1 MASTII
7 YLSDCTPLYTT
18 LGAPERITNV
28 IFAPLNKS
36 MRLEWSPPPNS
47 ENVLVDS
54 YLIRYK
60 RTGAPLTQTLGEY
73 ASFFTTFTV
82 PNLVNGE
89 LYEFWVIAR
98 NRFGESPHSPTVSG
112 APGAV
117 PSASQIVRRAY
128 HSTTAG
134 NGIIDADASTYQKV
148 GIEFTPPASNNGS
161 PPLVFTIKYTRLA
174 SGGGGVGIT
183 DNSYVVIESVQNNE
197 IARDASNNL
206 AIKMEGVMAT
216 YIRKEITIPTGTAG
230 FVTAPYRF
238 EVFTNNLYG
247 LSAVPDISFVVDLY
261 STVDA
266 NTVVNGVSQPRF
278 TAPSFSYYGTPA
290 NAGIVSTT
298 PGDATFRFRW
308 KQYRPN
314 PAIGGTPDA
323 GWSYRIQYTDDKD
336 YWYYPPNPG
345 QQSKYPEYT
354 RAYDTTSAGANT
366 DAFEYF
372 IDISR
377 NVLNGRRYYVRYCV
391 VNANGDT
398 SEYTQVTDANQSLV
412 SVIPGKLPNPPPI
425 FRAAVDDRLVRL
437 FFVWDTRPPSLDVTG
452 GLPVLDYKIERYVV
466 SRDGGV
472 VTVLPDINAVFE
484 NIAGPYYEDRFD
496 IRFNGVEYF
505 YKIYTRTSIGYSTLF
520 TTVTA
525 IPSRKSD
532 IVYDVTAAV
541 DNQQISLSW
550 SPPTNIEPGVPIVHY
565 YIAYRVYDIFT
576 VPAVPPS
583 NIVGTIA
590 NPPLISTTIQDMTSI
605 LINDTTWSLL
615 TTNIV
620 EIFTFSTTPSY
631 TIRDLINNTPY
642 AFRIAAVTQDRARRN
657 LVGLLQVIDTKSPYL
672 PRPVVVGKVPS
683 RMTKVNYSIESGSVR
698 ISWSSSDIKNTEG
711 IIRFI
716 VDYRVFGSGSTY
728 LTQTFEYVNS
738 VISNNQ
744 FDTVT
749 FSVLVAGLENNVIS
763 RPLTDTH
770 SYEMVIY
777 SENSVGYTNATDRID
792 LHEDLVYTGI
802 ETLIYADIYN
812 NLTIPRLVRPATVPR
827 VIAEVR

>member
-18 LGAPERITNV
+18 LGAPARITNV
-28 IFAPLNKS
+28 IFTPLNRS
-36 MRLEWSPPPNS
+36 MRLVWSPPPNS
-47 ENVLVDS
+47 ENVIVDS

-60 RTGAPLTQTLGEY
+60 RAGAPLTQTLGEY
-73 ASFFTTFTV
+73 VSFFTTFTV

-112 APGAV
+112 APGTA

-128 HSTTAG
+128 HSTTGGTTAT
-134 NGIIDADASTYQKV
+134 DSTTTFQKV
-148 GIEFTPPASNNGS
+148 GIEFTPPALYGGS
-161 PPLVFTIKYTRLA
+161 TPLVFRIKYTRLA
-174 SGGGGVGIT
+174 SGGSLT
-183 DNSYVVIESVQNNE
+183 DISYVVTESVQTNE
-197 IARDASNNL
+197 IMRDASNNL
-206 AIKMEGVMAT
+206 AIKTEGVKT
-216 YIRKEITIPTGTAG
+216 SYIRKEITIPTGADGFLTAL
-230 FVTAPYRF
+230 YRF

-247 LSAVPDISFVVDLY
+247 FSAAPDISFVVDLHS
-261 STVDA
+261 STTDR
-266 NTVVNGVSQPRF
+266 NNPRF
-278 TAPSFSYYGTPA
+278 TAPSFSYYATPA

-298 PGDATFRFRW
+298 TGDATFRFRW

-314 PAIGGTPDA
+314 PAIGGTPGA

-336 YWYYPPNPG
+336 YWYYPPPNPG
-345 QQSKYPEYT
+345 QSSKYPEYT
-354 RAYDTTSAGANT
+354 VAYNTSADANT

-377 NVLNGRRYYVRYCV
+377 NVLNGRQYYVRYCV

-398 SEYTQVTDANQSLV
+398 SEYTQVTDTNLSLV

-437 FFVWDTRPPSLDVTG
+437 FFIWDTRTPSLELTG
-452 GLPVLDYKIERYVV
+452 GLPVLDYKIERYIV
-466 SRDGGV
+466 SRDGDV

-484 NIAGPYYEDRFD
+484 NIPGPYYEDRFA
-496 IRFNGVEYF
+496 IQFNGVEYF

-520 TTVTA
+520 TTVSA

-550 SPPTNIEPGVPIVHY
+550 SPPTNIEPGLPIVQY
-565 YIAYRVYDIFT
+565 YIEYRVYDIFT

-590 NPPLISTTIQDMTSI
+590 NPPLISTTIRDMNSI

-620 EIFTFSTTPSY
+620 SVFTSTTTPSY
-631 TIRDLINNTPY
+631 TISDLINNIPY
-642 AFRIAAVTQDRARRN
+642 AFRIAAVTQDKARRN
-657 LVGLLQVIDTKSPYL
+657 IVGLLKVIGTKSPYL

-683 RMTKVNYSIESGSVR
+683 RMTNVNYSIESGSVR
-698 ISWSSSDIKNTEG
+698 ISWSSSNINNTEG

-738 VISNNQ
+738 VIFNNQ
-744 FDTVT
+744 FDSVT
-749 FSVLVAGLENNVIS
+749 FSVLVAGLENNVTS
-763 RPLTDTH
+763 RPLTNTH

-777 SENSVGYTNATDRID
+777 SENSVGYTNVTDRVD
-792 LHEDLVYTGI
+792 LHEDLVY
-802 ETLIYADIYN
+802 ADIYE
-812 NLTIPRLVRPATVPR
+812 NLTIPRLVRPATAPR

>member
-1 MASTII
+1 MSSTII

-28 IFAPLNKS
+28 IFTPLNKS

-60 RTGAPLTQTLGEY
+60 RAGAPLTQTLGEY

-89 LYEFWVIAR
+89 FYEFWVIAR

-112 APGAV
+112 APGAA
-117 PSASQIVRRAY
+117 PSPCQIVRRAY
-128 HSTTAG
+128 HSTPAGTTAT
-134 NGIIDADASTYQKV
+134 DLTTTFQKV
-148 GIEFTPPASNNGS
+148 GIEFTPPASNRGS

-174 SGGGGVGIT
+174 SGGGGGGGGALT
-183 DNSYVVIESVQNNE
+183 DNSYVIIESVQPNE
-197 IARDASNNL
+197 ISRDASNNP
-206 AIKMEGVMAT
+206 AIKMDGVKAT
-216 YIRKEITIPTGTAG
+216 YIRKEFTIPTGTVG

-247 LSAVPDISFVVDLY
+247 LSAAPDISFVVDLY
-261 STVDA
+261 SSTTDP
-266 NTVVNGVSQPRF
+266 TQPRF
-278 TAPSFSYYGTPA
+278 TAPSFSYYDTSA

-298 PGDATFRFRW
+298 AGDSTFRFRW
-308 KQYRPN
+308 KQYLPN
-314 PAIGGTPDA
+314 PAIGGTPDSR
-323 GWSYRIQYTDDKD
+323 WSYRIQYTDDKD
-336 YWYYPPNPG
+336 YWYYPPIPG
-345 QQSKYPEYT
+345 QPSKYPEYT
-354 RAYDTTSAGANT
+354 VAYNTTSAGANT
-366 DAFEYF
+366 AAFEYF

-398 SEYTQVTDANQSLV
+398 SEYTQVTDTNLSLV

-437 FFVWDTRPPSLDVTG
+437 FFTWDTRPPSLDVTG
-452 GLPVLDYKIERYVV
+452 GLPVLDYKIERYIV

-472 VTVLPDINAVFE
+472 ITILPDINAVFE
-484 NIAGPYYEDRFD
+484 NLAGPYYEDRFD
-496 IRFNGVEYF
+496 IRVNGVEYF
-505 YKIYTRTSIGYSTLF
+505 YKVYTRTSIGYSTHF
-520 TTVTA
+520 TTVSA

-550 SPPTNIEPGVPIVHY
+550 SPPTNIEPGVPIVQY
-565 YIAYRVYDIFT
+565 YIEYRVYDIFT

-620 EIFTFSTTPSY
+620 KIFTFSTTPSY

-642 AFRIAAVTQDRARRN
+642 AFRIAAVTQDKARRN
-657 LVGLLQVIDTKSPYL
+657 LVGLLKVIETKSPYL
-672 PRPVVVGKVPS
+672 TRPIVVGKVPT
-683 RMTKVNYSIESGSVR
+683 RMTNVNYSIESGSVR

-728 LTQTFEYVNS
+728 LTQTFTYVNS
-738 VISNNQ
+738 VIFNNQ

-749 FSVLVAGLENNVIS
+749 YSVLVAGLENNVIS

-777 SENSVGYTNATDRID
+777 SENSVGYTNVTDRID
-792 LHEDLVYTGI
+792 LHEDIVYT
-802 ETLIYADIYN
+802 DIYE
-812 NLTIPRLVRPATVPR
+812 NLTIDRLVRPATVPR

>member
-1 MASTII
+1 MSSTII

-28 IFAPLNKS
+28 IFTPLNRS

-60 RTGAPLTQTLGEY
+60 RTGAPITQTLGEY
-73 ASFFTTFTV
+73 VSFFTTFTV
-82 PNLVNGE
+82 PNLINGE
-89 LYEFWVIAR
+89 FYEFWVIAR

-112 APGAV
+112 APGAA
-117 PSASQIVRRAY
+117 PSPCQIVRRAY
-128 HSTTAG
+128 HSTTPG
-134 NGIIDADASTYQKV
+134 ADSTTTFQKV
-148 GIEFTPPASNNGS
+148 GIEFTPPASLNGAV
-161 PPLVFTIKYTRLA
+161 PLVFRIKYTRVA
-174 SGGGGVGIT
+174 SGGSLT

-197 IARDASNNL
+197 IMRDASNNP
-206 AIKMEGVMAT
+206 AIKTVGVKAN
-216 YIRKEITIPTGTAG
+216 YIRKEITIPTGAAG

-247 LSAVPDISFVVDLY
+247 LSTVPDISFVVDLY
-261 STVDA
+261 SSTTDP
-266 NTVVNGVSQPRF
+266 TQPRF
-278 TAPSFSYYGTPA
+278 SAPSFSYYTTPA

-298 PGDATFRFRW
+298 AGDATFRFRW
-308 KQYRPN
+308 KQYRPT

-354 RAYDTTSAGANT
+354 VAYNTTSAGANT
-366 DAFEYF
+366 DAFAYF

-377 NVLNGRRYYVRYCV
+377 NVVNGRRYYVRYCV

-398 SEYTQVTDANQSLV
+398 SEYTQVTDTNLSTV
-412 SVIPGKLPNPPPI
+412 SVVPGKLPNPPPI

-437 FFVWDTRPPSLDVTG
+437 FFAWNTRTPSLDLTG
-452 GLPVLDYKIERYVV
+452 GLPVLDYKIERYIV

-472 VTVLPDINAVFE
+472 ITVLPDINAVFE

-505 YKIYTRTSIGYSTLF
+505 YKVYTRTVIGYSTLF
-520 TTVTA
+520 TTVSA

-532 IVYDVTAAV
+532 IVYDVTAEV
-541 DNQQISLSW
+541 DNQQITLSW
-550 SPPTNIEPGVPIVHY
+550 SPPTNTEPGVPIVQY
-565 YIAYRVYDIFT
+565 YIQYRVYDIFT

-583 NIVGTIA
+583 NIVGTIL
-590 NPPLISTTIQDMTSI
+590 NPPLITTSIQDMNSI
-605 LINDTTWSLL
+605 LINDTTWPLL

-620 EIFTFSTTPSY
+620 SIFTNSPNLSY

-642 AFRIAAVTQDRARRN
+642 AFRVAAITQDRARRN
-657 LVGLLQVIDTKSPYL
+657 LIGLIKVIGTRSPYL
-672 PRPVVVGKVPS
+672 TRPTVIGKVPT
-683 RMTKVNYSIESGSVR
+683 RMTTVNYSIESERVR
-698 ISWSSSDIKNTEG
+698 ISWSSSNIKNTEG

-728 LTQTFEYVNS
+728 LTQRFEYANS
-738 VISNNQ
+738 VIFNNQ

-749 FSVLVAGLENNVIS
+749 YSVLVAGLENNVTS
-763 RPLTDTH
+763 RPLTNTH

-777 SENSVGYTNATDRID
+777 SENSVGYTNVTDRVD
-792 LHEDLVYTGI
+792 LHEDLVYTDI
-802 ETLIYADIYN
+802 KTLIYADIYE
-812 NLTIPRLVRPATVPR
+812 NLTIPRLVRPATVPAII
-827 VIAEVR
+827 VEVR

>member
-1 MASTII
+1 MSSTII

-28 IFAPLNKS
+28 IFTPLNRS
-36 MRLEWSPPPNS
+36 MRLEWSPPSNS

-60 RTGAPLTQTLGEY
+60 RTGAPITQTLGEY
-73 ASFFTTFTV
+73 VSFFTTFTI
-82 PNLVNGE
+82 PNLTNGE
-89 LYEFWVIAR
+89 FYEFWVIAR

-112 APGAV
+112 APGAA
-117 PSASQIVRRAY
+117 PSPCQIVRRAY
-128 HSTTAG
+128 HSTTPG
-134 NGIIDADASTYQKV
+134 ADSTTTFQKV
-148 GIEFTPPASNNGS
+148 GIEFTPPASLNGAV
-161 PPLVFTIKYTRLA
+161 PLVFRIKYTRVA
-174 SGGGGVGIT
+174 SGGGSGSLT
-183 DNSYVVIESVQNNE
+183 DNSYVVVESVQANE
-197 IARDASNNL
+197 IMRDASNNP
-206 AIKMEGVMAT
+206 AIKTVGVKAN
-216 YIRKEITIPTGTAG
+216 YIRKEITIPTGAAG

-261 STVDA
+261 SSNPT
-266 NTVVNGVSQPRF
+266 QPRF
-278 TAPSFSYYGTPA
+278 TAPSFSYYTTPA

-298 PGDATFRFRW
+298 AGDATFRFHW
-308 KQYRPN
+308 KQYRPT

-354 RAYDTTSAGANT
+354 VAYNTTSADANT
-366 DAFEYF
+366 DAFMYF

-377 NVLNGRRYYVRYCV
+377 NVVNGRRYYVRYCV

-398 SEYTQVTDANQSLV
+398 SEYTQVTDTNLSTV
-412 SVIPGKLPNPPPI
+412 SVVPGKLPNPPPI

-437 FFVWDTRPPSLDVTG
+437 FFVWDTRTPSLDLTG
-452 GLPVLDYKIERYVV
+452 GLPVLDYKIERYIV

-505 YKIYTRTSIGYSTLF
+505 YKVYTRTAIGYSTLF
-520 TTVTA
+520 TTVSA

-532 IVYDVTAAV
+532 IVYDVTAEV
-541 DNQQISLSW
+541 DNQQITLSW
-550 SPPTNIEPGVPIVHY
+550 SPPTNTEPGVPIVQY
-565 YIAYRVYDIFT
+565 YIQYRVYDIFT

-583 NIVGTIA
+583 NIVGTIL
-590 NPPLISTTIQDMTSI
+590 NPPLITTSIQDMNSI
-605 LINDTTWSLL
+605 LINDTTWPLL

-620 EIFTFSTTPSY
+620 SIFTNSQNLSY

-642 AFRIAAVTQDRARRN
+642 AFRVAAITQDRARRN
-657 LVGLLQVIDTKSPYL
+657 LIGLIKVIGTRSPYL
-672 PRPVVVGKVPS
+672 TRPTVIGKVPT
-683 RMTKVNYSIESGSVR
+683 RMTTVNYSIESERVR
-698 ISWSSSDIKNTEG
+698 ISWSSSNIKNTEG

-716 VDYRVFGSGSTY
+716 VDYRVFGSGSPY
-728 LTQTFEYVNS
+728 LTQRFEYANS
-738 VISNNQ
+738 VIFNNQ

-749 FSVLVAGLENNVIS
+749 FSVLVAGLENNVTS
-763 RPLTDTH
+763 RPLTNTH

-777 SENSVGYTNATDRID
+777 SENSVGYTNVTDRVD
-792 LHEDLVYTGI
+792 LHEDLVYTDI
-802 ETLIYADIYN
+802 KTLIYADIYE

-827 VIAEVR
+827 VITEVR

>member
-1 MASTII
+1 MSSTII
-7 YLSDCTPLYTT
+7 YLSDCTPLYTI

-28 IFAPLNKS
+28 IFTPLNRS

-60 RTGAPLTQTLGEY
+60 IAGAPLTQTLGEY
-73 ASFFTTFTV
+73 VSFFTTFTV

-89 LYEFWVIAR
+89 FYEFWVIAR

-112 APGAV
+112 APGTA

-128 HSTTAG
+128 HSTTPG
-134 NGIIDADASTYQKV
+134 TDSTTTFQKV
-148 GIEFTPPASNNGS
+148 GIEFTPPVSVNGS
-161 PPLVFTIKYTRLA
+161 VPLVFRIKYTRLA
-174 SGGGGVGIT
+174 GGGGGSLT
-183 DNSYVVIESVQNNE
+183 DVSYVVTESVQTNE
-197 IARDASNNL
+197 IMRDVSNNL
-206 AIKMEGVMAT
+206 AIKTEGVKT
-216 YIRKEITIPTGTAG
+216 SYIRKEVTIPTGSAG

-247 LSAVPDISFVVDLY
+247 FSAAPDISFVVDLY
-261 STVDA
+261 SSTTDP
-266 NTVVNGVSQPRF
+266 TRPRF
-278 TAPSFSYYGTPA
+278 TAPSFSYYTTPA

-298 PGDATFRFRW
+298 TGDATFRFRW

-314 PAIGGTPDA
+314 PAIGGTPDS

-336 YWYYPPNPG
+336 YWYYPPPNPG
-345 QQSKYPEYT
+345 QPSKYPEYT
-354 RAYDTTSAGANT
+354 VAYDTTSQNAAT

-398 SEYTQVTDANQSLV
+398 SEYTQVTDTNLSLV

-437 FFVWDTRPPSLDVTG
+437 FFIWDTRTPSLELTG
-452 GLPVLDYKIERYVV
+452 GLPVLDYKIERYIV
-466 SRDGGV
+466 SRDGDV

-484 NIAGPYYEDRFD
+484 NIPGPYYEDRFD
-496 IRFNGVEYF
+496 IQFNGVEYF

-520 TTVTA
+520 TTVSA

-532 IVYDVTAAV
+532 IVYDVTASV

-550 SPPTNIEPGVPIVHY
+550 SPPTNIESGLPIVQY
-565 YIAYRVYDIFT
+565 YIEYRVYDIFT
-576 VPAVPPS
+576 VPAVPPT
-583 NIVGTIA
+583 NIVGTIV
-590 NPPLISTTIQDMTSI
+590 NPPLISTTIQDMNSI

-620 EIFTFSTTPSY
+620 SVFTSSITPSY

-642 AFRIAAVTQDRARRN
+642 AFRIAAVTQDKARRN
-657 LVGLLQVIDTKSPYL
+657 IVGLIKVIGTKSPYL

-683 RMTKVNYSIESGSVR
+683 RMTNVNYSIESGSVR
-698 ISWSSSDIKNTEG
+698 ISWSSSNINNTEG
-711 IIRFI
+711 ILRFI

-738 VISNNQ
+738 VIFNNQ
-744 FDTVT
+744 FDSVT
-749 FSVLVAGLENNVIS
+749 FSVLVTGLENNVTS
-763 RPLTDTH
+763 RPLTNTH

-777 SENSVGYTNATDRID
+777 SENSVGYTNVTDRVD
-792 LHEDLVYTGI
+792 LHEDLVYTNI
-802 ETLIYADIYN
+802 ETLIYADIYE
-812 NLTIPRLVRPATVPR
+812 NLTIPRLVRPATAPR

>member
-1 MASTII
+1 MSSTII
-7 YLSDCTPLYTT
+7 YLSDCTPLYTI

-28 IFAPLNKS
+28 IFTPLNRS

-60 RTGAPLTQTLGEY
+60 IAGAPLTQTLGEY
-73 ASFFTTFTV
+73 VSFFTTFTV

-89 LYEFWVIAR
+89 FYEFWVIAR

-112 APGAV
+112 APGTA

-128 HSTTAG
+128 HSTTPG
-134 NGIIDADASTYQKV
+134 TDSTTTFQKV
-148 GIEFTPPASNNGS
+148 GIEFTPPVSVNGS
-161 PPLVFTIKYTRLA
+161 VPLVFRIKYTRLA
-174 SGGGGVGIT
+174 GGSGGSLT
-183 DNSYVVIESVQNNE
+183 DVSYVVTESVQTNE
-197 IARDASNNL
+197 IMRDVSNNL
-206 AIKMEGVMAT
+206 AIKTEGVKT
-216 YIRKEITIPTGTAG
+216 SYIRKEVTIPTGSAG

-247 LSAVPDISFVVDLY
+247 FSAAPDISFVVDLY
-261 STVDA
+261 SSTTDP
-266 NTVVNGVSQPRF
+266 TRPRF
-278 TAPSFSYYGTPA
+278 TAPSFSYYTTPA

-298 PGDATFRFRW
+298 TGDATFRFRW

-314 PAIGGTPDA
+314 PAIGGTPDS

-336 YWYYPPNPG
+336 YWYYPPPNPG
-345 QQSKYPEYT
+345 QPSKYPEYT
-354 RAYDTTSAGANT
+354 LAYDTTSQNAAT

-398 SEYTQVTDANQSLV
+398 SEYTQVTDTNLSLV

-437 FFVWDTRPPSLDVTG
+437 FFIWDTRTPSLELTG
-452 GLPVLDYKIERYVV
+452 GLPVLDYKIERYIV
-466 SRDGGV
+466 SRDGDV

-484 NIAGPYYEDRFD
+484 NIPGPYYEDRFA
-496 IRFNGVEYF
+496 IQFNGVEYF

-520 TTVTA
+520 TTVSA

-532 IVYDVTAAV
+532 IVYDVTASV

-550 SPPTNIEPGVPIVHY
+550 SPPTNIESGLPIVQY
-565 YIAYRVYDIFT
+565 YIEYRVYDIFT
-576 VPAVPPS
+576 VPAVPPT
-583 NIVGTIA
+583 NIVGTIV
-590 NPPLISTTIQDMTSI
+590 NPPLISTTIQDMNSI

-620 EIFTFSTTPSY
+620 SLFTSSITPSY

-642 AFRIAAVTQDRARRN
+642 AFRIAAVTQDKARRN
-657 LVGLLQVIDTKSPYL
+657 IVGLIKVIGTKSPYL

-683 RMTKVNYSIESGSVR
+683 RMTNVNYSIESGSVR
-698 ISWSSSDIKNTEG
+698 ISWSSSNIKNTEG

-738 VISNNQ
+738 VIFNNQ
-744 FDTVT
+744 FDSVT
-749 FSVLVAGLENNVIS
+749 FSVLVAGLENNVTS
-763 RPLTDTH
+763 RPLTNTH

-777 SENSVGYTNATDRID
+777 SENSVGYTNVTDRVD
-792 LHEDLVYTGI
+792 LHEDLVYTNI
-802 ETLIYADIYN
+802 QTLIYADIYE
-812 NLTIPRLVRPATVPR
+812 NLTIPRLVRPATAPR

>member
-1 MASTII
+1 MSSTII

-28 IFAPLNKS
+28 IFTPLNRS
-36 MRLEWSPPPNS
+36 MRLVWSPPPNS

-60 RTGAPLTQTLGEY
+60 RAGAPLTQTLGEY
-73 ASFFTTFTV
+73 VSFFTTFTV

-89 LYEFWVIAR
+89 FYEFWVIAR

-112 APGAV
+112 APGTA

-134 NGIIDADASTYQKV
+134 DGIIDADATTFQKV
-148 GIEFTPPASNNGS
+148 GIEFTPPVSLNGS
-161 PPLVFTIKYTRLA
+161 VPLVFRIKYTRLA
-174 SGGGGVGIT
+174 GGSGGSLT
-183 DNSYVVIESVQNNE
+183 DISYVVTESVQTNE
-197 IARDASNNL
+197 IMRDASNNL
-206 AIKMEGVMAT
+206 AIKTEGVKT
-216 YIRKEITIPTGTAG
+216 SYIRKEVTIPTGAVG
-230 FVTAPYRF
+230 FVTALYRF

-247 LSAVPDISFVVDLY
+247 FSAAPDISFVVDLY
-261 STVDA
+261 SSTT
-266 NTVVNGVSQPRF
+266 NPPQPRF
-278 TAPSFSYYGTPA
+278 TAPSFSYYATPA

-298 PGDATFRFRW
+298 TGDATFRFRW

-314 PAIGGTPDA
+314 PAIGGTPDS

-336 YWYYPPNPG
+336 YWYYPPPNPG
-345 QQSKYPEYT
+345 QSSKYPEYT
-354 RAYDTTSAGANT
+354 VAYNTSAGANT

-398 SEYTQVTDANQSLV
+398 SEYTQVTDTNLSLV

-437 FFVWDTRPPSLDVTG
+437 FFIWDTRTPSLELTG
-452 GLPVLDYKIERYVV
+452 GLPVLDYKIERYIV
-466 SRDGGV
+466 SRDGDV

-484 NIAGPYYEDRFD
+484 NIPGPYYEDRFA
-496 IRFNGVEYF
+496 IQFNGVEYF

-520 TTVTA
+520 TTVSA

-532 IVYDVTAAV
+532 IVYDVTASV

-550 SPPTNIEPGVPIVHY
+550 SPPTNIESGLPIVQY
-565 YIAYRVYDIFT
+565 YIEYRVYDIFT
-576 VPAVPPS
+576 VPAVPPT
-583 NIVGTIA
+583 NIVGAIV
-590 NPPLISTTIQDMTSI
+590 NPPLISTTIRDMNSI

-620 EIFTFSTTPSY
+620 KIFTSSITPSY
-631 TIRDLINNTPY
+631 TISDLINNIPY
-642 AFRIAAVTQDRARRN
+642 AFRIAAVTQDKARRN
-657 LVGLLQVIDTKSPYL
+657 IVGLIKVIGTKSPYL

-683 RMTKVNYSIESGSVR
+683 RMTNVNYSIESGSVR
-698 ISWSSSDIKNTEG
+698 ISWSSSNINNTEG

-738 VISNNQ
+738 VIFNNQ
-744 FDTVT
+744 FDSVT
-749 FSVLVAGLENNVIS
+749 FSVLVAGLENNVTS
-763 RPLTDTH
+763 RPLTNTH

-777 SENSVGYTNATDRID
+777 SENSVGYTNVTDRVD
-792 LHEDLVYTGI
+792 LHEDLVY
-802 ETLIYADIYN
+802 ADIYE
-812 NLTIPRLVRPATVPR
+812 NLTIPRLVRPASAPR